1 MLRPTP
7 SRACRALYEQ
17 LGLTWTA
24 TVGEH
29 VRLVTAA
36 ENPADAPEGRPTP
49 DARNSVAAASA
60 WRRRLEPHEVDTV
73 RRLTAEVAARF
84 YTDAD
89 W

>member
-1 MLRPTP
+1 MQT
-7 SRACRALYEQ
+7 LYEQ

-29 VRLVTAA
+29 VRLVTVA
-36 ENPADAPEGRPTP
+36 ENPTDAPEGKAHT